1 MTKRILIG
9 SLFLLMI
16 AVLAG
21 LLGYWLGKPSPAPN
35 LPVDQNQPSS
45 VTADQSEKKV
55 LYWYDPM
62 YPQQKFDKPGKSPFM
77 DMELQPRYADESGN
91 SAAVTIDP
99 GITQNLGMRVSP
111 VTRES
116 LAQTLSASGALTYDE
131 RDVAVL
137 QTRSGGFVERVYD
150 LAPEDIVKKGAPL
163 ADLLVPEWAAV
174 QEEYLALRA
183 LNEPALLAAAR
194 QRMRLAGMPQVLIEQ
209 VTRSGKASP
218 VWTIT
223 SPIEGVLETLDI
235 RQGMTLAGGA
245 LVARINGIS
254 SIWLEVAVPEAQIS
268 ALSAGQPVQAHLPA
282 YPSDVLNGTIKAI
295 LPQANPES
303 RTVRVRVELPNPQQ
317 RLRPG
322 MTAEVILSSDQYD
335 ALVIPAE
342 AVIRTGKRAIVMLAE
357 NAGQYRP
364 VEVRVGREIADKVEI
379 LQGLEEGQQVVASG
393 QFLLDSEASLRGL
406 TAQPLEPS
414 ASASKPALHEAEGT
428 IIELGDDMITL
439 SHGPFITLGMPG
451 MTMGFPLADKSL
463 AANLKTGDQVRFAV
477 RQTDDGLLIERI
489 ERLGGQP

>member
-9 SLFLLMI
+9 SLFVLMI

-150 LAPEDIVKKGAPL
+150 LAPEDIIKKGAPL

-342 AVIRTGKRAIVMLAE
+342 A
-357 NAGQYRP
+357 
-364 VEVRVGREIADKVEI
+364 
-379 LQGLEEGQQVVASG
+379 
-393 QFLLDSEASLRGL
+393 
-406 TAQPLEPS
+406 
-414 ASASKPALHEAEGT
+414 
-428 IIELGDDMITL
+428 
-439 SHGPFITLGMPG
+439 
-451 MTMGFPLADKSL
+451 
-463 AANLKTGDQVRFAV
+463 ANEQ
-477 RQTDDGLLIERI
+477 
-489 ERLGGQP
+489 